1 VNIDLA
7 GQVALV
13 TGGGRGIGRACS
25 LALAR
30 LGATVIINYR
40 SSHEAA
46 ERVEKDIIAEQA
58 RGSGRAYQAD
68 VSDPAAVDAMFQ
80 FIRHE
85 HGRLDMLVNN
95 AGIVQDAL
103 LISMTLDDWTSVHA
117 TNLTGAFLCTRHAV
131 EMMLRQGGGKI
142 IHVASASAAVGGRG
156 QTNYAAS
163 KGGLVAF
170 SRAGAVELARKGI
183 RINAVLPG
191 IIETDMSLGV
201 RRRAADKLLQRIPA
215 RRFGRPDEV
224 ANLVA
229 FLASDASGYIVGQ
242 AIAVDGGLS
251 AS

>member
-1 VNIDLA
+1 MKTDLT

-13 TGGGRGIGRACS
+13 TGGGRGIGRACCMT
-25 LALAR
+25 LAR
-30 LGATVIINYR
+30 LGAKVIINYR
-40 SSHEAA
+40 RSRDSA
-46 ERVEKDIIAEQA
+46 EGLEKDIVGEGGEA
-58 RGSGRAYQAD
+58 RAYQAD
-68 VSDPAAVDAMFQ
+68 VSDSAAVDALFQ
-80 FIRHE
+80 FIRQE
-85 HGRLDMLVNN
+85 YRRLDILVNN
-95 AGIVQDAL
+95 AGIIQDTL
-103 LISMTLDDWTSVHA
+103 LLSMTLQEWTSVHT

-142 IHVASASAAVGGRG
+142 VNIASASADVGGRG

-170 SRAGAVELARKGI
+170 SRAAAVELARKGI

-191 IIETDMSLGV
+191 IIETDMSLPV
-201 RRRAADKLLQRIPA
+201 RQRAASKLLDRIPA
-215 RRFGRPDEV
+215 RRFGRVDEV

-229 FLASDASGYIVGQ
+229 FLASDASGYVVGQ

>member
-1 VNIDLA
+1 MKIDLA

-30 LGATVIINYR
+30 LGATVIINYKQSR
-40 SSHEAA
+40 EAA
-46 ERVEKDIIAEQA
+46 ERLEKDIVGDQGRA
-58 RGSGRAYQAD
+58 RAYQAD
-68 VSDPAAVDAMFQ
+68 VSDPAAVDAMFD
-80 FIRHE
+80 FIRRE
-85 HGRLDMLVNN
+85 YRRLDILVNN
-95 AGIVQDAL
+95 AGIIQDTL
-103 LISMTLDDWTSVHA
+103 LLSMTLEDWTSIQA
-117 TNLTGAFLCTRHAV
+117 TNLTGPFLCSRRAV

-142 IHVASASAAVGGRG
+142 VNLASASAGVGGRG

-170 SRAGAVELARKGI
+170 SRASAVELARKGI

-191 IIETDMSLGV
+191 IIETDMSLPV
-201 RRRAADKLLQRIPA
+201 RQRAADKLLERIPV
-215 RRFGRPDEV
+215 RRFGRADEV

-229 FLASDASGYIVGQ
+229 FLASDASDYIVGQ
-242 AIAVDGGLS
+242 AIAIDGGLS

>member
-1 VNIDLA
+1 MKTDLT

-25 LALAR
+25 VALAR
-30 LGATVIINYR
+30 LGAKVIINYR
-40 SSHEAA
+40 RSRDSA
-46 ERVEKDIIAEQA
+46 ERLAKDIVDE
-58 RGSGRAYQAD
+58 GGDGHVYQAD
-68 VSDPAAVDAMFQ
+68 VSDSAAVDAMFQ
-80 FIRHE
+80 FIRQE
-85 HGRLDMLVNN
+85 YRRLDILVNN
-95 AGIVQDAL
+95 AGIIQDTL
-103 LISMTLDDWTSVHA
+103 LLSMTLQDWTSVQT

-142 IHVASASAAVGGRG
+142 VNIASASADVGGRG

-170 SRAGAVELARKGI
+170 SRAAAVELARKGI

-191 IIETDMSLGV
+191 IIETDMSLPV
-201 RRRAADKLLQRIPA
+201 RQRAASKLLDRIPA
-215 RRFGRPDEV
+215 RRFGRVDEV

-229 FLASDASGYIVGQ
+229 FLASDASGYVVGQ

>member
-1 VNIDLA
+1 MKIDLT
-7 GQVALV
+7 GKVALV
-13 TGGGRGIGRACS
+13 TGGGRGIGRACC

-40 SSHEAA
+40 RSREAA
-46 ERVEKDIIAEQA
+46 EGLEKEIVGEG
-58 RGSGRAYQAD
+58 RGARAYQAD
-68 VSDPAAVDAMFQ
+68 VSDSAAVDAMFG
-80 FIRHE
+80 FIAQEYR
-85 HGRLDMLVNN
+85 RLDILVNN
-95 AGIVQDAL
+95 AGIVQDTL
-103 LISMTLDDWTSVHA
+103 LLSMTIQDWASVQA

-142 IHVASASAAVGGRG
+142 VNIASASVDVGGRG
-156 QTNYAAS
+156 QTNYAAA

-191 IIETDMSLGV
+191 IIETDMSLPV
-201 RRRAADKLLQRIPA
+201 RQRASAKLLERIPV
-215 RRFGRPDEV
+215 RRFGRVEEV
-224 ANLVA
+224 ADLVA
-229 FLASDASGYIVGQ
+229 FLVSDASDYIVGQ

>member
-1 VNIDLA
+1 MKIDLA
-7 GQVALV
+7 AQVALV

-40 SSHEAA
+40 QSREAA
-46 ERVEKDIIAEQA
+46 ERLAKDIAGEG
-58 RGSGRAYQAD
+58 GSGRAYQAD
-68 VSDPAAVDAMFQ
+68 ISDPMAVDEMFR
-80 FIRHE
+80 FIRQE
-85 HGRLDMLVNN
+85 YPRLDILVNN
-95 AGIVQDAL
+95 AGIIQDRL
-103 LISMTLDDWTSVHA
+103 LLSMTLQDWTSVQA
-117 TNLTGAFLCTRHAV
+117 TNLTGPFLCTRHAV

-142 IHVASASAAVGGRG
+142 VNLASATAAVGGRG
-156 QTNYAAS
+156 QTNYAAA

-191 IIETDMSLGV
+191 IIETDMSLPV
-201 RRRAADKLLQRIPA
+201 RRLAADKLLERIPA
-215 RRFGRPDEV
+215 RRFGRVEEV

-229 FLASDASGYIVGQ
+229 FLASDASDYIVGQ

>member
-1 VNIDLA
+1 MKTDLT

-25 LALAR
+25 VALAR
-30 LGATVIINYR
+30 LGAKVIINYR
-40 SSHEAA
+40 RSRDSA
-46 ERVEKDIIAEQA
+46 ERLAKDIVDE
-58 RGSGRAYQAD
+58 GGDGHVYQAD
-68 VSDPAAVDAMFQ
+68 VSDSAAVDAMFQ
-80 FIRHE
+80 FIRQE
-85 HGRLDMLVNN
+85 YRRLDILVNN
-95 AGIVQDAL
+95 AGIIQDTL
-103 LISMTLDDWTSVHA
+103 LLSMTLQDWTSVQT

-142 IHVASASAAVGGRG
+142 VNIASASADVGGRG

-170 SRAGAVELARKGI
+170 SRAAAVELARKGI
-183 RINAVLPG
+183 RVNAVLPG
-191 IIETDMSLGV
+191 IIETDMSLPV
-201 RRRAADKLLQRIPA
+201 RQRAASKLLERIPA
-215 RRFGRPDEV
+215 RRFGRVDEV

-229 FLASDASGYIVGQ
+229 FLASDASGYVVGQ

>member
-1 VNIDLA
+1 MKSDL
-7 GQVALV
+7 GGKVALV
-13 TGGGRGIGRACS
+13 TGGGRGIGRACC

-40 SSHEAA
+40 RSREAA
-46 ERVEKDIIAEQA
+46 EALEKEIVGEGLGA
-58 RGSGRAYQAD
+58 RTYQAD
-68 VSDPAAVDAMFQ
+68 VSDPAAVDAMFGFVAQ
-80 FIRHE
+80 EYR
-85 HGRLDMLVNN
+85 RLDILVNN
-95 AGIVQDAL
+95 AGIVQDTL
-103 LISMTLDDWTSVHA
+103 LLSMTIQDWTSVQA

-142 IHVASASAAVGGRG
+142 VNIASASADVGGRG
-156 QTNYAAS
+156 QTNYAAA

-191 IIETDMSLGV
+191 IIETDMSLQV
-201 RRRAADKLLQRIPA
+201 RQRASAKLLERIPA
-215 RRFGRPDEV
+215 RRFGRVEEV
-224 ANLVA
+224 ADLVA
-229 FLASDASGYIVGQ
+229 FLVSDASDYIVGQ